1 MIDDSSESLSAVG
14 WKASS
19 KQLAVPNRSDM
30 LPPCRK
36 YRFLLTE
43 NVTQHVTENEANYD
57 FENPIDDYSESLS
70 AVGWKAS
77 SEQLAVPNNEE
88 YWRTSST
95 TYQQGM

>member
-1 MIDDSSESLSAVG
+1 MSL
-14 WKASS
+14 K
-19 KQLAVPNRSDM
+19 N
-30 LPPCRK
+30 
-36 YRFLLTE
+36 
-43 NVTQHVTENEANYD
+43 ENEANYD

-70 AVGWKAS
+70 AFGWKAS